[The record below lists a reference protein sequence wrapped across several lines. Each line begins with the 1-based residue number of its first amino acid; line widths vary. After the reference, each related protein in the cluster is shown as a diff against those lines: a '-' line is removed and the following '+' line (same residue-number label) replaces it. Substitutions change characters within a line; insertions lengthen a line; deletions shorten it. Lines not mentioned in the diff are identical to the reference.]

1 MFSANGISKWKCSEA
16 FRLIR
21 EEFRPVIEI
30 WKSEMVLGINEITH
44 GNSKV

>member
-1 MFSANGISKWKCSEA
+1 MLMGYPSGNAQEA

-21 EEFRPVIEI
+21 EEVRPVIEI
-30 WKSEMVLGINEITH
+30 WKSELVLDINEITH